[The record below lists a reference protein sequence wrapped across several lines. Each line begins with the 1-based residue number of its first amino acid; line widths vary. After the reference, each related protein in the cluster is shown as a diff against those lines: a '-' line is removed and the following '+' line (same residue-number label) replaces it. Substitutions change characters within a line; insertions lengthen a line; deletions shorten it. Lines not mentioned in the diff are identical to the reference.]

1 MKGLKWYERGDL
13 RYVDIPEPDVGSED
27 VKIKIRLAGI
37 CGSDLKEYKSGP
49 IMIPTSKTPITLG
62 HEFSGTVVEVG
73 SEVND
78 LRVGDR
84 VSGPG
89 YRTCGECYFCKKGLY
104 NLCANL
110 GFPGMNED
118 GCMAEYMVA
127 PERSLNKLPDSVSDE
142 EGALIEPLAVA
153 MHAVRIGMITREDS
167 VAIIGDGTIGLCA
180 LSVAKA
186 LGISPVF
193 LISKH
198 KNRGEVARALG
209 ATAVISLSDGD
220 SAELISNFIDGPG
233 VDKSI
238 ECAGTL
244 DSAQLSMKITRRGG
258 TIVLVGVFDEQS
270 SLPLSSCCFD
280 EKTLVGS
287 CLYVG
292 EFKEIISL
300 LQNKKI
306 DISPLITS
314 IIPIEDALEM
324 GFNKLLTSKEDI
336 KVLVRVS

>member
-1 MKGLKWYERGDL
+1 MNGGLIFPEEISEKYLSQIIIPLKANGLITTFRGAHGGYTLSRPASEIKL
-13 RYVDIPEPDVGSED
+13 REI
-27 VKIKIRLAGI
+27 
-37 CGSDLKEYKSGP
+37 
-49 IMIPTSKTPITLG
+49 
-62 HEFSGTVVEVG
+62 
-73 SEVND
+73 
-78 LRVGDR
+78 
-84 VSGPG
+84 
-89 YRTCGECYFCKKGLY
+89 
-104 NLCANL
+104 
-110 GFPGMNED
+110 
-118 GCMAEYMVA
+118 
-127 PERSLNKLPDSVSDE
+127 
-142 EGALIEPLAVA
+142 IEPLAVA